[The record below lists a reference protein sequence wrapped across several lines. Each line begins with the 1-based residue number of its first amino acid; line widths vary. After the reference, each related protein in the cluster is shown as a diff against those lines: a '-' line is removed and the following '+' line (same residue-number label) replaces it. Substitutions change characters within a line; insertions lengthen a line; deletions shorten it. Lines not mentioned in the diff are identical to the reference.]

1 MKASEGAFY
10 QDFRDCKLHDS
21 SFAALAPGPAQPRTV
36 VCVTDGLGWAEGD
49 FNAVTDTSP
58 LLSRD
63 NICKHCF
70 YVLQFSGHN
79 NLDVGKSRPR

>member
-58 LLSRD
+58 QPRQYLQTLLL
-63 NICKHCF
+63 CF
-70 YVLQFSGHN
+70 TAE
-79 NLDVGKSRPR
+79 DVGKSRPR